1 LLYRCNGF
9 AGLRSL
15 ICIDGGKF
23 PINVGEL
30 AFEFVLLIED
40 LLAPVVEPFTVLL
53 HQIGEPYIGH
63 LKPPR

>member
-1 LLYRCNGF
+1 
-9 AGLRSL
+9 L